1 MPTGVFPL
9 WSSERISKFFLNQTL
24 EISNPR
30 VFSFIIFTVSINIVM
45 KKISLVF
52 ASFVLLQI
60 LILPSCFP
68 PFEPKEVE
76 TKPDTL
82 ITDTLRPFP
91 ELTEAELALMPISE
105 QAIMA
110 TLFQQRSAEFRAL
123 SYQAFNLARIML
135 ERDLRDDNVNSPR
148 AIIVDI
154 DETLL
159 DNSPHSAKCIEN
171 QTSYPDYWD
180 EWCELGIA
188 KALPGA
194 VEFLRLARNYGV
206 SIYYI
211 TNRREH
217 LKEATMRNMR
227 ELGFPQ
233 IEDRHMMFRTAEAG
247 KEKRRLAVAR
257 NHHISML
264 IGDNLN
270 DFADVFE
277 NKSVEDRA
285 RVTDSLRFEFGRRF
299 IVLPNAMYGDW
310 EGALYNYNFAISDSA
325 KMAIRRQ
332 WLESF

>member
-1 MPTGVFPL
+1 
-9 WSSERISKFFLNQTL
+9 
-24 EISNPR
+24 
-30 VFSFIIFTVSINIVM
+30 M
-45 KKISLVF
+45 KKNNLVF
-52 ASFVLLQI
+52 AALIFAQVLY
-60 LILPSCFP
+60 LPACFP
-68 PFEPKEVE
+68 PFEPKEP
-76 TKPDTL
+76 TTTPDTL
-82 ITDTLRPFP
+82 VIEPVTPLP
-91 ELTEAELALMPISE
+91 EPVDLELSDIPISE
-105 QAIMA
+105 QAVMA

-135 ERDLRDDNVNSPR
+135 ERDLRDNSVNSPR

-180 EWCELGIA
+180 EWCELGVA

-194 VEFLRLARNYGV
+194 VEFLQLARRYGV

-247 KEKRRLAVAR
+247 KEKRRMAVAR
-257 NHHISML
+257 NHHITML

-270 DFADVFE
+270 DFSDVFE
-277 NKSVEDRA
+277 HKSVKQRA
-285 RVTDSLRFEFGRRF
+285 AVTDSLRHEFGRRF

-310 EGALYNYNFAISDSA
+310 EGALYDYNFSISDSA
-325 KMAIRRQ
+325 KMALRRQ